1 MAESF
6 KTFADKRKREVRVT
20 FDQDGTAY
28 YCGVDLAA
36 MSGYAAPAKVVQ
48 TSETGSRPAKAVYR
62 KIDCIDKNKRGVR
75 RFRCFDEENALIF
88 LDRRPAPPEVVTW
101 FTNEV
106 VPKVRQISLEM
117 AAKRAK
123 DVQRELELMQ
133 EPPRPGGEA
142 SSASGGRGL
151 HLGAAGC
158 HHPGM
163 CAAEAGAVSNEIT
176 AWRGSQRCGPLFVLS
191 GKGRHDEEF

>member
-1 MAESF
+1 MADSF

-36 MSGYAAPAKVVQ
+36 MSGYVAPAKVVQ

-88 LDRRPAPPEVVTW
+88 LDRKPAPPEVVTW

-117 AAKRAK
+117 AAKRAR

-133 EPPRPGGEA
+133 EAPALEEKPAQLPVAVGSILERLDAIILE
-142 SSASGGRGL
+142 
-151 HLGAAGC
+151 
-158 HHPGM
+158 
-163 CAAEAGAVSNEIT
+163 CALLKRELCQT
-176 AWRGSQRCGPLFVLS
+176 
-191 GKGRHDEEF
+191 K